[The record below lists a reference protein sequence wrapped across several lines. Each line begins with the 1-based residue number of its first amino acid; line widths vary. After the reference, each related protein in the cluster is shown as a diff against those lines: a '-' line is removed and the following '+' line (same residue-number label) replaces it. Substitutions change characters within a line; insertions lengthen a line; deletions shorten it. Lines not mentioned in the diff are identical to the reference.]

1 MMNVITNPISN
12 IPKNEKSHV
21 HGWSQL
27 WRDQLSAFI
36 DHKCTP
42 QITKVDHAPPI
53 KELIGLRGRYFSGQ
67 GLSSELIH
75 HVLHESDDVS
85 TSSGGSAHHE
95 AHIPLDLGTQTLQ
108 RIIDQLKTLMTLS
121 RSDPSSS
128 EAFNAGL
135 PHYCQYLKGEK
146 AKKPSFLSLEDIL
159 AKKSSSLK

>member
-1 MMNVITNPISN
+1 MSN
-12 IPKNEKSHV
+12 YSGDPQLFTRSSLTKLNTEFSNEKEKRV
-21 HGWSQL
+21 P
-27 WRDQLSAFI
+27 FVP
-36 DHKCTP
+36 CTP